1 MAPNCIVPNTIGAT
15 NGKSSPLKYGT
26 AILVNIANSITDISN
41 NGNVYDFST
50 NNIINNM
57 HIIDE
62 LFTLLKSVSLIFTK
76 SFISGPS
83 PAKIPSL
90 SYFVIIL

>member
-1 MAPNCIVPNTIGAT
+1 MKLVYVVVFTITLSTLFAQ
-15 NGKSSPLKYGT
+15 NVEFSPLSRFG
-26 AILVNIANSITDISN
+26 IGDLSR
-41 NGNVYDFST
+41 ST
-50 NNIINNM
+50 NSIINNI
-57 HIIDE
+57 HIIEE